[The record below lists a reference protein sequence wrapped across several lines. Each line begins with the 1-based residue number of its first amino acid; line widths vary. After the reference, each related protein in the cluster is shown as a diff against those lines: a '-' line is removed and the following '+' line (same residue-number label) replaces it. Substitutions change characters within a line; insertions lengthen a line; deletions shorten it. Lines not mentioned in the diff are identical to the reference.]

1 MLLPWGIGRRSRRFV
16 HENGIVMFLVAL
28 VAGVVLLVALL
39 MYALST

>member
-1 MLLPWGIGRRSRRFV
+1 M
-16 HENGIVMFLVAL
+16 HENGIVMFLVAV